1 MAIHIE
7 LDSKSLNIASQ
18 TSVAASYVIIQ
29 DSLLALASVVEVVW
43 FCWLLW
49 RSLRVRGLHVR
60 IGVAKATKSFDF

>member
-7 LDSKSLNIASQ
+7 LDSKSLKIASQ
-18 TSVAASYVIIQ
+18 TSVSASYVIIQ
-29 DSLLALASVVEVVW
+29 DSLLALASVEVVW